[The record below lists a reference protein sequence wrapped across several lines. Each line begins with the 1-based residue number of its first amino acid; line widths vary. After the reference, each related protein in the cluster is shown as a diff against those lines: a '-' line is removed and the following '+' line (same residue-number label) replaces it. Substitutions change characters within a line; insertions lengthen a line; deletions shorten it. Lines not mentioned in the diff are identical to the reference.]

1 VRGRTARRI
10 LADETG
16 APRPP
21 VYLRTFPARR
31 RARFPWLGVVLV
43 LLLIAIGVIATTAV
57 S

>member
-10 LADETG
+10 LADESG

-31 RARFPWLGVVLV
+31 RPRFPWLGVVL
-43 LLLIAIGVIATTAV
+43 LLIAIAAVAATALA
-57 S
+57 